1 MLDPKVGAE
10 ETNFIGYPQVDK
22 RATALL
28 SDEMKNDPIMYPAQD
43 LLTPLEFGA
52 AITLTDPNRAELWA
66 RVKSA

>member
-1 MLDPKVGAE
+1 MDA
-10 ETNFIGYPQVDK
+10 

-28 SDEMKNDPIMYPAQD
+28 SDEMKNDSIMYPAQE

-52 AITLTDPNRAELWA
+52 AITLTDPGRAELWA